1 MTITTAQVFTYCC
14 IVAVKFSK
22 CIRFSSFWHSFSNS
36 KTDSLICSRFSQA
49 FTVSRY
55 ESLLVLN
62 CWQIEMFPVILH
74 LSLRYWL
81 IHSRTFLVQEAI
93 LPSRSPKVGWESNI
107 SELAV
112 MQLGTEYEV
121 AKLLKE
127 IFAARPAKPGTCTFC
142 AMCEDSSA
150 ANNPYCGPKIHLVR
164 QRQNFGPERKMFLL
178 SSDSDHGLCGFRWA
192 LNITIKWLPV

>member
-1 MTITTAQVFTYCC
+1 
-14 IVAVKFSK
+14 
-22 CIRFSSFWHSFSNS
+22 
-36 KTDSLICSRFSQA
+36 
-49 FTVSRY
+49 
-55 ESLLVLN
+55 
-62 CWQIEMFPVILH
+62 
-74 LSLRYWL
+74 
-81 IHSRTFLVQEAI
+81 
-93 LPSRSPKVGWESNI
+93 
-107 SELAV
+107 

-178 SSDSDHGLCGFRWA
+178 SSDSDHGLCGFR
-192 LNITIKWLPV
+192 